1 MAHMEGVADVQCV
14 NAPQTKFIGTR
25 GESRRLEGFA
35 IELTGAGAFHI
46 QRDLHD
52 PPPRH
57 WRHWFFQNGQFCGT
71 VSKAYESV
79 DSHVRNGLRQW
90 LGRKHKIKGR
100 VENQFPDEYLY
111 QQLGVIRLTHYR
123 NNLPWAKAK

>member
-1 MAHMEGVADVQCV
+1 M
-14 NAPQTKFIGTR
+14 IGELNLMLK
-25 GESRRLEGFA
+25 GWANYFRLGS
-35 IELTGAGAFHI
+35 
-46 QRDLHD
+46 
-52 PPPRH
+52 
-57 WRHWFFQNGQFCGT
+57 

-79 DSHVRNGLRQW
+79 DSHVRNRLRQW